1 MARRLTLPP
10 DASIL
15 PDNANVKDSKMKTR
29 PLLLCLLALC
39 AAGALRAKEFEFQF
53 TSSLDRSPQLAVG
66 FVPDGHDGNSPL
78 PLLVEAHYM
87 GGDRNTAKKLGFQA
101 ECQRRGWLLVSPELH
116 GDRAPGPFSMAAL
129 PAQRDIL
136 DAIAHMKANY
146 PVDSSRIYLDGRSMG
161 GMMAMLMAAKHPE
174 LFAAV
179 MAGQGVSDLKPFMGQ
194 TACAGVRDGVLK
206 ELAPYGPDSAFEYAR
221 RSAVNYAPNF
231 QYVPFM
237 LWHGTNDT
245 WVPPSQSQALFD
257 AIKRY
262 NPHQAPVSW
271 LVGAPH
277 CADNYTPAWI
287 CSQLQYFQNQPE
299 AGMNVPTRFYPK
311 LEFVADEPLDFFW
324 LRVEPVATD
333 KFCRVK
339 ASIENGKLTIAAE
352 SVKALAVLADK
363 IDKGSPFAKVECVSD
378 VPLTLTLVKDGKVAA
393 TATGNKTEL
402 KN

>member
-1 MARRLTLPP
+1 
-10 DASIL
+10 
-15 PDNANVKDSKMKTR
+15 MKTKTV
-29 PLLLCLLALC
+29 LLCLLSFC
-39 AAGALRAKEFEFQF
+39 AAWALHAKDFEFQF
-53 TSSLDRSPQLAVG
+53 TNSLDHTPQLAAG
-66 FVPDGHDGNSPL
+66 FVPDGHDGKRPL

-87 GGDRNTAKKLGFQA
+87 GGDRNTAKSQGFNA

-136 DAIAHMKANY
+136 DAIDYMKQNY

-179 MAGQGVSDLKPFMGQ
+179 MAGQGVSDVKTFMEQ
-194 TACAGVRDGVLK
+194 TVCAGVRDGVAK
-206 ELAPYGPDSAFEYAR
+206 ELPPFGPDSFFEYAR

-245 WVPPSQSQALFD
+245 WVPPAQSQDLHD
-257 AIKRY
+257 AIKRHNRY
-262 NPHQAPVSW
+262 QPEVFW

-277 CADNYTPAWI
+277 CADNYTPEWI
-287 CSQLQYFQNQPE
+287 CGKLQYFQNNPE
-299 AGMNVPTRFYPK
+299 AGMSVSTRFYPK

-324 LRVEPVATD
+324 LHFEPAAP
-333 KFCRVK
+333 KQFCRVK
-339 ASIENGKLTIAAE
+339 AGIENGKLTITAE
-352 SVKALAVLADK
+352 NVKTLAVLADK
-363 IDKGSPFAKVECVSD
+363 IDKGSPFTKVECASD
-378 VPLTLTLVKDGKVAA
+378 VPLTLTIVHEGKVTAKAA
-393 TATGNKTEL
+393 GKKTEL
-402 KN
+402 DN